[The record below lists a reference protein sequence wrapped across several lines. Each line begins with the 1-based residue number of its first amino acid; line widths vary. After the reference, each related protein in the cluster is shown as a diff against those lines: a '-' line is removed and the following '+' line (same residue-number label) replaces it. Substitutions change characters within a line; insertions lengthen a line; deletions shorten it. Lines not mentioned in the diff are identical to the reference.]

1 MREKWSGPQRSTVA
15 IPVTRAIGGTTSGS
29 MQTTST
35 TARSRG
41 GPSRTATR
49 AGTTSSRASAMVAA
63 ARESERK
70 RLSVKPSAERM
81 PLYASKVRPWFGTW
95 TVKTNEESSGVMK

>member
-1 MREKWSGPQRSTVA
+1 MA
-15 IPVTRAIGGTTSGS
+15 IPVTSAIGGTTSGS
-29 MQTTST
+29 MQTIST

-63 ARESERK
+63 ARESERN
-70 RLSVKPSAERM
+70 RLSVKPSADRI
-81 PLYASKVRPWFGTW
+81 PLYAAKVRPCPGTW
-95 TVKTNEESSGVMK
+95 TVKTNEEMSGVRKYSPATVSTAPRQ